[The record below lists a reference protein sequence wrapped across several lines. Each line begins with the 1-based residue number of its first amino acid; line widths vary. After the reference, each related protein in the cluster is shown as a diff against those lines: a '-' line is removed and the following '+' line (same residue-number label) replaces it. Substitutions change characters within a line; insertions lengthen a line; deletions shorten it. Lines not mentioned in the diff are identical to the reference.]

1 MSYTAPVIHYT
12 FDTDGTN
19 YGTLGSSN
27 DCTIPVAGNVA
38 SYSDLSTI
46 DTANKIEGTAS
57 ISVGRKSDNADS
69 FPSFIF
75 NSGTPAWT
83 ISFWAR
89 LRSTNTAQSVEIYS
103 ALKASDDQQ
112 VVGYLGRDSMGQQGT
127 TLIRSIRNSGTYS
140 AQGAV
145 PNLRDDNWHHYVV
158 TTTKVYLDNALILSS
173 NQSSNFDANT
183 DINFILGTA
192 YWIDTG
198 NTNPDW
204 EGGID
209 GNFDNV
215 RGYDFDADATFV
227 DYLYKIGSNTNIGTL
242 SNANV
247 TGLQNAG
254 ASVAQLITAGI
265 SLADLIS
272 AGVSV
277 ADLIAEGATLADLI
291 SGGVSVADLLAGGIS
306 VADLLAENVSL
317 TDLISGGVSVADL
330 LAENISLADLISG
343 GVSVANLVAGGAS
356 VADLLAENVSVADL
370 LAGGVSV
377 ADLLAENVSVADLL
391 AGGASVADLLAEN
404 VSVADLLAENVS
416 VADLVAGGVS
426 VADLLAENVS
436 VADLVAAS
444 VSVADLLAGGV
455 SVADLLAENVS
466 VADLLAGGVSVPD
479 LVAAG
484 VSVADL
490 VAAGVS
496 EHEIDIEL
504 MQIKIHDAFTINDG
518 TNNSAFTENTVYTP
532 DTFAAKLTTDLNNT
546 VTVDGDYTLTD
557 STQFK
562 RIYLQFTNAVTLTNM
577 PKYIFNI
584 PFSDFSVKAGGQ
596 VNFRSVNLDA
606 SMNITTSYNTT
617 SNTSTIVAGNH
628 FINNFI
634 NTIETD
640 LVNFTLSYD
649 EPNKRIIFDSLAQD
663 ISLSITSINTTIFD
677 TSITEITQGA
687 NTLPF
692 ITYGQPDPTLKN
704 YSNNGITVD
713 EFTSNGYTISQL
725 LSNQII
731 PIWNYD
737 TDANHFDQSYL
748 KGFTDVSGSVIIR
761 NDNRLI
767 TNGDL
772 SLGGNLITSGTTSLV
787 IDDMTLKS
795 RLFMGEDIS
804 ANGKVNI
811 GGDLS
816 VNGQFSGDFANGII
830 PLSAI
835 SGGDINISGNVFFT
849 DDVSFNG
856 STVDVNMPVTGPTRF
871 QVNQIEFNDG
881 TTMTTHDDNI
891 LSGSFADSNPD
902 VVFKDSFFA
911 SVTCGSATAQ
921 TKTGS
926 DYRIKENVT
935 ELNENDTVDALVPI
949 QYNNTVSGNHEFGL
963 LAHELQEI
971 YPDLVNG
978 EKDGDEYQQVH
989 YNGLIGVLVKE
1000 VQDLKQR
1007 LSVLNKR

>member
-1 MSYTAPVIHYT
+1 
-12 FDTDGTN
+12 
-19 YGTLGSSN
+19 
-27 DCTIPVAGNVA
+27 
-38 SYSDLSTI
+38 
-46 DTANKIEGTAS
+46 
-57 ISVGRKSDNADS
+57 
-69 FPSFIF
+69 
-75 NSGTPAWT
+75 
-83 ISFWAR
+83 
-89 LRSTNTAQSVEIYS
+89 
-103 ALKASDDQQ
+103 
-112 VVGYLGRDSMGQQGT
+112 
-127 TLIRSIRNSGTYS
+127 
-140 AQGAV
+140 
-145 PNLRDDNWHHYVV
+145 
-158 TTTKVYLDNALILSS
+158 
-173 NQSSNFDANT
+173 
-183 DINFILGTA
+183 
-192 YWIDTG
+192 
-198 NTNPDW
+198 
-204 EGGID
+204 
-209 GNFDNV
+209 
-215 RGYDFDADATFV
+215 
-227 DYLYKIGSNTNIGTL
+227 
-242 SNANV
+242 
-247 TGLQNAG
+247 
-254 ASVAQLITAGI
+254 
-265 SLADLIS
+265 
-272 AGVSV
+272 
-277 ADLIAEGATLADLI
+277 
-291 SGGVSVADLLAGGIS
+291 
-306 VADLLAENVSL
+306 
-317 TDLISGGVSVADL
+317 
-330 LAENISLADLISG
+330 
-343 GVSVANLVAGGAS
+343 
-356 VADLLAENVSVADL
+356 
-370 LAGGVSV
+370 
-377 ADLLAENVSVADLL
+377 
-391 AGGASVADLLAEN
+391 
-404 VSVADLLAENVS
+404 
-416 VADLVAGGVS
+416 
-426 VADLLAENVS
+426 
-436 VADLVAAS
+436 
-444 VSVADLLAGGV
+444 
-455 SVADLLAENVS
+455 
-466 VADLLAGGVSVPD
+466 
-479 LVAAG
+479 
-484 VSVADL
+484 
-490 VAAGVS
+490 
-496 EHEIDIEL
+496 

-628 FINNFI
+628 FINNFV

-663 ISLSITSINTTIFD
+663 ISLSITSIDTTIFD
-677 TSITEITQGA
+677 TSITEITQGG

-725 LSNQII
+725 LSNQIT

-856 STVDVNMPVTGPTRF
+856 STVDVNIPQLTSSNYTIPNSICTTIVAYFTNETHYVIPETSVVIPNLTVNSLDDIDVDSVSMTGSQFQGDSPAIFCKRDYEGIQPGQWLFGAQDGSMVKMVILYFTLDGTQLSVRQAERRYRTTTLPENANELNNLWDLAFNTQATGLNYSLTDLILNMTVTGPTRF
-871 QVNQIEFNDG
+871 PVNQIEFNDG

-949 QYNNTVSGNHEFGL
+949 QYKNTLTENHEFGL

-978 EKDGDEYQQVH
+978 KKDGDEYQQVH